1 MGERM
6 PITVVNKIIIG
17 FASFGGLLLITS
29 VLSYLGLTGI
39 QSSAEDVIEDK
50 MPIQTR
56 MNDVNTQIL
65 TLATFTA
72 NGYHEESI
80 ESLRASESS
89 FESRSEAFIK
99 QLDELSQLL
108 GKDKVAE
115 QAIAASR
122 TYVAESKAMLSARK
136 QQLVFQK
143 QLLEQTD
150 KALSIADEASALMLD
165 LSFLDSNDSSI
176 ETLIGI
182 GNNIDNKLLTLNTVI
197 SEVGKSADE
206 ETTGAVEDDLS
217 YQLSN
222 LSVDKEYL
230 NRLADSISTD
240 GIVDKFNE
248 QYVAFLE
255 ALNGEQGLVWMQR
268 QKLAYKAQGTA
279 HRNAALEA
287 LTIALENIE
296 TLYERVNSSTL
307 TAQQKI
313 LDTVMGAL
321 VTTAAVFV
329 VGLIAAVL
337 LAVITTRSI
346 VRPLVKINQ
355 GLSLLSEGD
364 LTRKL
369 DQSGKDEFAA
379 LAAKINTLTDSL
391 RNLVGNILS
400 QEHRLDEVTK
410 SSVALG
416 EESLKQVDKQRDQVQ
431 LTATNTQHVRETSS
445 NNLTQ
450 ITTAMDKL
458 HQVEKQSQNIATLA
472 ENNRQQVL
480 EQAKQA
486 ETSAQVV
493 HRLDENSRNIGSI
506 LDVIKTIAEQT
517 NLLALNA
524 AIEAARAGEQGRGF
538 AVVADEVRTLANR
551 THNSTEEIESM
562 IGSLQKDAQRAVETI
577 NIGREQAQIGAQTTE
592 QVSEQVANISLIIQ
606 ELSEIN
612 RQIVSETELQDDLL
626 SDVALSLQRIVELAE
641 KSASSTQKA
650 NESTSQID
658 VEMADLKKAVS
669 QFKL

>member
-1 MGERM
+1 M

-17 FASFGGLLLITS
+17 FALFGGLLLITS

-80 ESLRASESS
+80 ESLKASESS
-89 FESRSEAFIK
+89 FESRSDAVIK

-108 GKDKVAE
+108 GKDQVAE

-136 QQLVFQK
+136 QQLMFQK
-143 QLLEQTD
+143 QLVEQTD
-150 KALSIADEASALMLD
+150 KALTIADEASALMLD
-165 LSFLDSNDSSI
+165 LSFLDSNDSGI
-176 ETLIGI
+176 ETIIGI
-182 GNNIDNKLLTLNTVI
+182 GNNIDNKLLTLNTAI
-197 SEVGKSADE
+197 NEVGKSADE
-206 ETTGAVEDDLS
+206 ETTSAVEDDLS

-416 EESLKQVDKQRDQVQ
+416 EESLKQVDKQREQVQ
-431 LTATNTQHVRETSS
+431 LTATNTQHVRETSR

-577 NIGREQAQIGAQTTE
+577 NTGREQAQIGAQTTQ

-612 RQIVSETELQDDLL
+612 RQIVSETEQQDDLL
-626 SDVALSLQRIVELAE
+626 SDVASSLQRIVELAE
-641 KSASSTQKA
+641 MSASSTQKA

-658 VEMADLKKAVS
+658 VEMADLKTAVS

>member
-1 MGERM
+1 MNG
-6 PITVVNKIIIG
+6 
-17 FASFGGLLLITS
+17 ASARRRRR
-29 VLSYLGLTGI
+29 V
-39 QSSAEDVIEDK
+39 
-50 MPIQTR
+50 
-56 MNDVNTQIL
+56 QIAL
-65 TLATFTA
+65 K
-72 NGYHEESI
+72 
-80 ESLRASESS
+80 ASESS
-89 FESRSEAFIK
+89 FESRSDAFIK

-108 GKDKVAE
+108 GKDQVAE

-136 QQLVFQK
+136 QQLMFQK
-143 QLLEQTD
+143 QLVEQTD
-150 KALSIADEASALMLD
+150 KALTIADEASALMLD
-165 LSFLDSNDSSI
+165 LSFLDSNDSGI
-176 ETLIGI
+176 ETIIGI
-182 GNNIDNKLLTLNTVI
+182 GNNIDNKLLTLNTAI
-197 SEVGKSADE
+197 NEVGKSADE
-206 ETTGAVEDDLS
+206 ETTSAVEDDLS

-321 VTTAAVFV
+321 LTTAAVFV

-416 EESLKQVDKQRDQVQ
+416 EESLKQVDKQREQVQ
-431 LTATNTQHVRETSS
+431 LTATNTQHVRETSR

-577 NIGREQAQIGAQTTE
+577 NTGREQAQIGAQTTQ

-612 RQIVSETELQDDLL
+612 RQIVSETEQQDDLL
-626 SDVALSLQRIVELAE
+626 SDVASSLQRIVELAE
-641 KSASSTQKA
+641 MSASSTQKA

-658 VEMADLKKAVS
+658 VEMADLKTAVS

>member
-1 MGERM
+1 
-6 PITVVNKIIIG
+6 
-17 FASFGGLLLITS
+17 
-29 VLSYLGLTGI
+29 
-39 QSSAEDVIEDK
+39 
-50 MPIQTR
+50 

-80 ESLRASESS
+80 ESLKASESS
-89 FESRSEAFIK
+89 FESRSDAFIK

-108 GKDKVAE
+108 GKDQVAE

-136 QQLVFQK
+136 QQLMFQK
-143 QLLEQTD
+143 QLVEQTD
-150 KALSIADEASALMLD
+150 KALTIADEASALMLD
-165 LSFLDSNDSSI
+165 LSFLDSNDSGI
-176 ETLIGI
+176 ETIIGI
-182 GNNIDNKLLTLNTVI
+182 GNNIDNKLLTLNTAI
-197 SEVGKSADE
+197 NEVGKSADE
-206 ETTGAVEDDLS
+206 ETTSAVEDDLS

-416 EESLKQVDKQRDQVQ
+416 EESLKQVDKQREQVQ
-431 LTATNTQHVRETSS
+431 LTATNTQHVRETSR

-577 NIGREQAQIGAQTTE
+577 NTGREQAQIGAQTTQ

-612 RQIVSETELQDDLL
+612 RQIVSETEQQDDLL
-626 SDVALSLQRIVELAE
+626 SDVASSLQRIVELAE
-641 KSASSTQKA
+641 MSASSTQKA

-658 VEMADLKKAVS
+658 VEMADLKTAVS

>member
-1 MGERM
+1 M

-17 FASFGGLLLITS
+17 FALFGGLLLITS

-80 ESLRASESS
+80 ESLKASESS
-89 FESRSEAFIK
+89 FESRSDAFIK

-108 GKDKVAE
+108 GKDQVAE

-136 QQLVFQK
+136 QQLMFQK
-143 QLLEQTD
+143 QLVEQTD
-150 KALSIADEASALMLD
+150 KALTIADEASALMLD
-165 LSFLDSNDSSI
+165 LSFLDSNDSGI
-176 ETLIGI
+176 ETIIGI
-182 GNNIDNKLLTLNTVI
+182 GNNIDNKLLTLNTAI
-197 SEVGKSADE
+197 NEVGKSADE
-206 ETTGAVEDDLS
+206 ETTSAVEDDLS

-321 VTTAAVFV
+321 LTTAAVFV

-416 EESLKQVDKQRDQVQ
+416 EESLKQVDKQREQVQ
-431 LTATNTQHVRETSS
+431 LTATNTQHVRETSR

-506 LDVIKTIAEQT
+506 LDVIKTIAEQA

-577 NIGREQAQIGAQTTE
+577 NTGREQAQIGAQTTQ

-612 RQIVSETELQDDLL
+612 RQIVSETEQQDDLL
-626 SDVALSLQRIVELAE
+626 SDVASSLQRIVELAE
-641 KSASSTQKA
+641 MSASSTQKA

-658 VEMADLKKAVS
+658 VEMADLKTAVS